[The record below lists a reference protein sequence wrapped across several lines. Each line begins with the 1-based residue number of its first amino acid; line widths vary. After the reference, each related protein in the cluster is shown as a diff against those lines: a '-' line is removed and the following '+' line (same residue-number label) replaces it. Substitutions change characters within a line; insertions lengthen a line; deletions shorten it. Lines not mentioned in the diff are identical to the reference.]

1 MHALETLLQSF
12 QTGFLDYR
20 IESEQKFRP
29 ELVTND
35 KSAGRKVLTTI
46 LKELDEC
53 DEFWFSIAFITTSGV
68 AAIINKLIELKR
80 KGVKGKIL
88 ASQYLNFTQPEALRR
103 IKQFDNVELKIDI
116 LNRSHSKGYLFKKD
130 STYTLLVGS
139 SNLTQ
144 AALSTNKEWNLK
156 ISATGDGEIIRSVRT
171 EFERDF
177 KEATV
182 VTNTFLEGYQKIID
196 SLRRLNQETR
206 IEQDSLVDIR
216 PNQMQGEALLNL
228 GELRARG
235 CKKALLISAT
245 GTGKTY
251 LSAFDVLEFK
261 PRRVLFVVHRRN
273 IALAAMKTF
282 ERLMGDDISMGLYS
296 GNKQEI
302 SCNFLFATVQTISKN
317 EHLNLFNPDHFDY
330 IVIDESHRAGG
341 NSYGRII
348 DHFQPKFMLGMTATP
363 ERTDGLDIFSLF
375 DHNIAYEIRLNKALE
390 EEMVSPFHYYGVAD
404 LTINGLLVD
413 DVVEFNYLAVE
424 ERVDRII
431 EKTRLYGCD
440 SGVIRGLVF
449 CSRIDEAD
457 FLSLEFN
464 RKGLRTV
471 SLTGSSS
478 EVDRAEA
485 IDRLESEDQN
495 ERLDY
500 IFTVDVFNEGVDIP
514 KVNQIVMLRPTQS
527 AIVFVQQL
535 GRGLR
540 KHKDKDY
547 LTVIDFIGN
556 YQNNYLV
563 PVALYGDNSYNKD
576 VLRKLITS
584 ESRFIPGC
592 STVNFE
598 RIAKEAILQSID
610 AKNMQLAKDLK
621 RDYELLKFKLGKI
634 PTMVD
639 FLADRSRDPYSFVK
653 KEKSYYNYVAKV
665 EGWGDGLMDALSV
678 LLLKFFANE
687 INNAKRVE
695 ESILLK
701 LLFERDRVDVYDFE
715 AFILE
720 KYNRKVTSE
729 VVDSVVKNL
738 NFQFATET
746 KGKRKSIG
754 DLYSLEILQLS
765 NDEFRLSNI
774 IIDCLENDTFRR
786 FLVDNTDYA
795 IIKYDRFFDGGLYTD
810 GFIRYQKYTRK
821 DVFRVLNWAKNPMA
835 QNVGGYMVS
844 KDKTNCAI
852 FVNYHKADD
861 ISGTTKYDDE
871 FVSQTEFKWMSK
883 SKRKLSSP
891 DVQSIRYE
899 KMRLP
904 LFVKK
909 HNDEGDDFYFM
920 GDMTPID
927 ESFEQGTLNGASV
940 VKIHFKMDQPV
951 NEEVY
956 RYITEEA

>member
-1 MHALETLLQSF
+1 MDFLDRLSESF
-12 QTGFLDYR
+12 TTGFIDHR
-20 IESEQKFRP
+20 VASVREFRP
-29 ELVTND
+29 ELITND
-35 KSAGRKVLTTI
+35 KKAGKKVLTTI
-46 LKELDEC
+46 LRELESC
-53 DEFWFSIAFITTSGV
+53 DEFWFSIAFVTTSGV
-68 AAIINKLIELKR
+68 AALINTLIDLER
-80 KGVKGKIL
+80 KGVRGKIL
-88 ASQYLNFTQPEALRR
+88 ASQYLNFTHPEALRR
-103 IKQFDNVELKIDI
+103 IGRFSNIELKIDV
-116 LNRSHSKGYLFKKD
+116 LNSSHSKGYLFRKG
-130 STYTLLVGS
+130 SAYTLLVGS

-156 ISATGDGEIIRSVRT
+156 ISAASEGEIVKSVLA
-171 EFERDF
+171 EYKRDF
-177 KEATV
+177 EAATP
-182 VTNTFLEGYQKIID
+182 VTDTFLEGYQRIID
-196 SLRRLNQETR
+196 SLKRLSKEAREEQER
-206 IEQDSLVDIR
+206 FVEIR
-216 PNQMQGEALLNL
+216 PNKMQEEALSNL
-228 GELRARG
+228 RELRTRG
-235 CKKALLISAT
+235 CRRALLISAT

-261 PRRVLFVVHRRN
+261 PRRFLFVVHRRN

-282 ERLMGDDISMGLYS
+282 KKLLGDDIRMGIYS
-296 GNKQEI
+296 GNRKEL
-302 SCNFLFATVQTISKN
+302 SCDFLFATVQTISKK
-317 EHLNLFNPDHFDY
+317 EHLSFFDPTHFDY
-330 IVIDESHRAGG
+330 IVIDESHRAGAE
-341 NSYGRII
+341 SYGRIL

-404 LTINGLLVD
+404 ITVNGEVVD
-413 DVVEFNYLAVE
+413 DLTEFNYLTVE

-440 SGVIRGLVF
+440 SGNVRGLVF
-449 CSRIDEAD
+449 CSRKEEAN

-471 SLTGSSS
+471 SLTGDSS
-478 EVDRAEA
+478 EEDRLEA
-485 IDRLESEDQN
+485 IDQLESDN
-495 ERLDY
+495 KAERLDY
-500 IFTVDVFNEGVDIP
+500 IFTVDIFNEGVDIP

-527 AIVFVQQL
+527 AIIFVQQM

-540 KHKDKDY
+540 KHNGKDY

-584 ESRFIPGC
+584 GSRFVPGC

-598 RIAKEAILQSID
+598 RIAKEAILESID
-610 AKNMQLAKDLK
+610 AKNMQLTKDLK
-621 RDYELLKFKLGKI
+621 RDYELLKFKLGRI
-634 PTMVD
+634 PMMID
-639 FLADRSRDPYSFVK
+639 FLADQSRDPYLFVK
-653 KEKSYYNYVAKV
+653 KEKSYYQFVAKIERWG
-665 EGWGDGLMDALSV
+665 EGVMDALST

-687 INNAKRVE
+687 INNARKVE
-695 ESILLK
+695 ESVLLK
-701 LLFERDRVDVYDFE
+701 LLLERKTVSVA
-715 AFILE
+715 AFDQVLLE
-720 KYNRKVTSE
+720 GYGVSATS
-729 VVDSVVKNL
+729 VLIDSVINNL

-754 DLYSLEILQLS
+754 DLYSLDIVGLS
-765 NDEFRLSNI
+765 DGELFLSPQFIDRLK
-774 IIDCLENDTFRR
+774 NDTFRR
-786 FLVDNTDYA
+786 FLADNTDYS
-795 IIKYDRFFDGGLYTD
+795 IKKYEGLFNENLYLD

-821 DVFRVLNWAKNPMA
+821 DVFRILNWRQNPMA

-852 FVNYHKADD
+852 FVNYHKADG
-861 ISGTTKYDDE
+861 ISGTTKYDDG
-871 FVSQTEFKWMSK
+871 FISPTEFKWMSK

-891 DVQSIRYE
+891 DVKSIRYD

-920 GDMTPID
+920 GNMTPID
-927 ESFEQGTLNGASV
+927 ESFEQSTLNGASV
-940 VKIHFKMDQPV
+940 VKVRFKMDQPV
-951 NEEVY
+951 NEEMY
-956 RYITEEA
+956 AYITDQI

>member
-1 MHALETLLQSF
+1 MDLLERLSASF
-12 QTGFLDYR
+12 TTGFIDHSAASAR
-20 IESEQKFRP
+20 EFRP

-35 KSAGRKVLTTI
+35 KKAGKKVLTTI
-46 LKELDEC
+46 LRELESC
-53 DEFWFSIAFITTSGV
+53 DEFWFSIAFVTTGGV
-68 AAIINKLIELKR
+68 AALINTLVELER
-80 KGVKGKIL
+80 KGVQGKIL

-103 IKQFDNVELKIDI
+103 IRQFSNIELKIDV
-116 LNRSHSKGYLFKKD
+116 LNRSHSKGYLFKKGEV
-130 STYTLLVGS
+130 YTLLVGS

-144 AALSTNKEWNLK
+144 AALSVNKEWNLK
-156 ISATGDGEIIRSVRT
+156 ISAASEGEIVKSVLA
-171 EFERDF
+171 EYKQDFEA
-177 KEATV
+177 ATL
-182 VTNTFLEGYQKIID
+182 VTDDFLEGYQRIID
-196 SLRRLNQETR
+196 SLRRLNQEAR
-206 IEQDSLVDIR
+206 EEQEALVEVK
-216 PNQMQGEALLNL
+216 PNQMQEEALLNL
-228 GELRARG
+228 RELRTRG
-235 CKKALLISAT
+235 CERALLISAT

-251 LSAFDVLEFK
+251 LAAFDVLAFK
-261 PRRVLFVVHRRN
+261 PRRFLFVVHRRN

-282 ERLMGDDISMGLYS
+282 RKLLGDGISMGLYS
-296 GNKQEI
+296 GSKQEI
-302 SCNFLFATVQTISKN
+302 SCDFLFATVQTISKS
-317 EHLNLFNPDHFDY
+317 EHLNLFDPDHFDY
-330 IVIDESHRAGG
+330 IVIDESHRAGAA
-341 NSYGRII
+341 SYGRII
-348 DHFQPKFMLGMTATP
+348 DHFDPTFMLGMTATP
-363 ERTDGLDIFSLF
+363 ERTDGLDVFSLF

-404 LTINGLLVD
+404 LTVNGAVVD
-413 DVVEFNYLAVE
+413 DVIEFNYLTVE

-440 SGVIRGLVF
+440 SGDPRGLVF
-449 CSRIDEAD
+449 CSLKEEAN
-457 FLSLEFN
+457 FLSLAFN
-464 RKGLRTV
+464 RKGFRTV
-471 SLTGSSS
+471 SLTGDSS
-478 EVDRAEA
+478 EADRIEA
-485 IDRLESEDQN
+485 INRLESERQN
-495 ERLDY
+495 DRLDY
-500 IFTVDVFNEGVDIP
+500 IFTVDIFNEGVDIP

-527 AIVFVQQL
+527 AIIFVQQM

-540 KHKDKDY
+540 KHPDKDY

-584 ESRFIPGC
+584 GSRFIPGC

-621 RDYELLKFKLGKI
+621 RDYELLKFKLGRV
-634 PTMVD
+634 PMMVD
-639 FLADRSRDPYSFVK
+639 FLADRSRDPYLFVK
-653 KEKSYYNYVAKV
+653 KEKSYYHFVARAEK
-665 EGWGDGLMDALSV
+665 WGEGLMDALGI

-701 LLFERDRVDVYDFE
+701 LLLGRRNVNIADFE
-715 AFILE
+715 KAILE
-720 KYNRKVTSE
+720 KYKRSVSPE
-729 VVDSVVKNL
+729 LVGSVVNNL

-746 KGKRKSIG
+746 KGKRESIG
-754 DLYSLEILQLS
+754 NLYDLQTLHLS
-765 NDEFRLSNI
+765 DGEFKLSAQITDRLN
-774 IIDCLENDTFRR
+774 NDTFRR
-786 FLVDNTDYA
+786 FLIDNTDYA
-795 IIKYDRFFDGGLYTD
+795 IDKYDAFFDEELDTV

-821 DVFRVLNWAKNPMA
+821 DVFRALNWSQNPMA

-844 KDKTNCAI
+844 KDKRNCAI
-852 FVNYHKADD
+852 FVNYHKAEG
-861 ISGTTKYDDE
+861 ISGTTKYDDG
-871 FVSQTEFKWMSK
+871 FVSPSEFKWMSK

-891 DVQSIRYE
+891 DVRSIRYE

-927 ESFEQGTLNGASV
+927 ESFEQATLNGASV
-940 VKIHFKMDQPV
+940 VKVRFKMDQSV
-951 NEEVY
+951 DEEVY

>member
-1 MHALETLLQSF
+1 MDFLERLSESF
-12 QTGFLDYR
+12 KTGFIDHR
-20 IESEQKFRP
+20 VASVREFRP

-35 KSAGRKVLTTI
+35 KKAGKKVLTTI
-46 LKELDEC
+46 LRELESC
-53 DEFWFSIAFITTSGV
+53 DEFWFSIAFVTTSGV
-68 AAIINKLIELKR
+68 AALINTLVELEK
-80 KGVKGKIL
+80 KGVRGKIL

-103 IKQFDNVELKIDI
+103 IKQFDNVELKIDV
-116 LNRSHSKGYLFKKD
+116 LNSSHSKGYLFRKSD
-130 STYTLLVGS
+130 GYTLLIGS

-156 ISATGDGEIIRSVRT
+156 ISAAGEGEIVKSVLA
-171 EFERDF
+171 EYKQDFEA
-177 KEATV
+177 ATP
-182 VTNTFLEGYQKIID
+182 VTDVFLEGYQKIVD
-196 SLRRLNQETR
+196 SLRRFNQEAR
-206 IEQDSLVDIR
+206 EEQDALVEIR
-216 PNQMQGEALLNL
+216 PNQMQQEALLNL
-228 GELRARG
+228 RELRARG
-235 CKKALLISAT
+235 CERALLISAT

-251 LSAFDVLEFK
+251 LSAFDVQEFK
-261 PRRVLFVVHRRN
+261 PRRFLFVVHRRN

-282 ERLMGDDISMGLYS
+282 RKLLDDDISMGLYS
-296 GNKQEI
+296 GNNQEVH
-302 SCNFLFATVQTISKN
+302 CDFLFATVQTISKS
-317 EHLNLFNPDHFDY
+317 EHLDLFDADHFDY
-330 IVIDESHRAGG
+330 IVIDESHRAGAA
-341 NSYGRII
+341 SYGRII
-348 DHFQPKFMLGMTATP
+348 DYFQPKFMLGMTATP
-363 ERTDGLDIFSLF
+363 ERTDGLDVFSLF

-404 LTINGLLVD
+404 LTVNGVVVD
-413 DVVEFNYLAVE
+413 DVIEFNYLTVE

-440 SGVIRGLVF
+440 SGDIRGLVF
-449 CSRIDEAD
+449 CSRKEEAHY
-457 FLSLEFN
+457 LSLAFN

-471 SLTGSSS
+471 SLTGDSS
-478 EVDRAEA
+478 EIDRIEA
-485 IDRLESEDQN
+485 IDRLESEN
-495 ERLDY
+495 ENDRLDY
-500 IFTVDVFNEGVDIP
+500 IFTVDIFNEGVDIP

-527 AIVFVQQL
+527 TIVFVQQM

-540 KHKDKDY
+540 KHRDKDY

-584 ESRFIPGC
+584 GSRFIPGC

-621 RDYELLKFKLGKI
+621 RDYELLKFKLGRI
-634 PTMVD
+634 PMMVD
-639 FLADRSRDPYSFVK
+639 FLADRSRDPYLYVK
-653 KEKSYYNYVAKV
+653 KEKSYYHFVANV
-665 EGWGDGLMDALSV
+665 EKWGDGLMDALSI

-695 ESILLK
+695 EGVLLK
-701 LLFERDRVDVYDFE
+701 LLLERENVNIADFE
-715 AFILE
+715 KVILE
-720 KYNRKVTSE
+720 KYKRRVTSE
-729 VVDSVVKNL
+729 QIDSVVNNL

-754 DLYSLEILQLS
+754 DLYDLKILQIL
-765 NDEFRLSNI
+765 DGEFKLFAEVTNRLK
-774 IIDCLENDTFRR
+774 NDTFRR
-786 FLVDNTDYA
+786 FLIDNADYG
-795 IIKYDRFFDGGLYTD
+795 IKKYDALFDEELD
-810 GFIRYQKYTRK
+810 SVGFIRHQKYTRK
-821 DVFRVLNWAKNPMA
+821 DVFRILNWSQNPMA

-852 FVNYHKADD
+852 FVNYHKAED
-861 ISGTTKYDDE
+861 ISGTTKYDDG
-871 FVSQTEFKWMSK
+871 FVSPTEFKWMSK

-899 KMRLP
+899 EMRLP

-927 ESFEQGTLNGASV
+927 ESFEQATLNGASV
-940 VKIHFKMDQPV
+940 VKVRFKMNQPV
-951 NEEVY
+951 KEEIY
-956 RYITEEA
+956 RYITDQA